1 MGSKLSKRSSSNSAI
16 PAATLTTISS
26 GSASGSGSGSG
37 SGANGDLRLYLA
49 ACHRDPDV
57 QKFDSTLHQHAISV
71 INTLAPDDGFG
82 VGGSDSE
89 VRSLSFDSLRQ
100 VAGCLMDMNQEVATY
115 ILKFKK
121 DVWKNKELLS
131 LVEDYFEYTVKTLDF
146 FTSLDNCLRNA
157 RARQFIIVSA
167 LRRFEEELQVAND
180 GCDDVDVD
188 VDADACTKFAKT
200 LEELRSFKEA
210 GDPFGSEFFGLF
222 DSVRKQQLQM
232 LERLQQRRRKL
243 DKKLKSVKVYRKVSS
258 IIFVAT
264 FVAVVICSVVAA
276 AVSAPPVA
284 AALAAVATAPLGG
297 VGKWVNSLWKRYE
310 KELRDQKELIFNLQL
325 ATCINLKDLEN
336 IRVLVDRLEIEI
348 QSLLTNVDFALRD
361 ADILTLVI
369 DEIRKKLTVFMEGID
384 NLTAHSDKYSRE
396 IRQART
402 MILRRITE

>member
-16 PAATLTTISS
+16 PAATLTTIGS

-82 VGGSDSE
+82 VGGSE

>member
-1 MGSKLSKRSSSNSAI
+1 MGSKLSKRSSSSSAI

-37 SGANGDLRLYLA
+37 ANGDLRLYLA
-49 ACHRDPDV
+49 ACHLDPDI
-57 QKFDSTLHQHAISV
+57 QKFDSILHRHAISV
-71 INTLAPDDGFG
+71 IKSLAPDDDGHG
-82 VGGSDSE
+82 LGGSE
-89 VRSLSFDSLRQ
+89 VSSLSFDSLSQ
-100 VAGCLMDMNQEVATY
+100 VAGCLMDMNQEVANY

-121 DVWKNKELLS
+121 EVWKNKELLG

-157 RARQFIIVSA
+157 RARQFIIESA

-180 GCDDVDVD
+180 GCD
-188 VDADACTKFAKT
+188 DADACTKFAKT

-222 DSVRKQQLQM
+222 DLVRKQQVQM

-243 DKKLKSVKVYRKVSS
+243 DKKLKSVKVYKKVSS

-297 VGKWVNSLWKRYE
+297 VGKWVNSLWKKYE

-325 ATCINLKDLEN
+325 GTCINLKDLDN
-336 IRVLVDRLEIEI
+336 IRILVDKLEIEI
-348 QSLLTNVDFALRD
+348 ESLLTNADFALRD

-369 DEIRKKLTVFMEGID
+369 DEIRKKLNMFMEGID
-384 NLTAHSDKYSRE
+384 NLIAHSDKYSRE